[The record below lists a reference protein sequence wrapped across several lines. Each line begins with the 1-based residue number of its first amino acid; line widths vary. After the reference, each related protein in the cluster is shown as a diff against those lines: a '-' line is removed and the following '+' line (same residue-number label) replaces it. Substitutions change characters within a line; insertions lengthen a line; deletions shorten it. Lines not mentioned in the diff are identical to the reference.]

1 MKYYIIAI
9 LVFSAVA
16 SSSAQKAIQTQNTV
30 EDYAA
35 TITSNE
41 LKEML
46 YIYAGDDMR
55 GRMTGSKGQK
65 LAVNYLKDFYI
76 AQGIK
81 SPLEDNNYF
90 QKVPAEYLT
99 RLQEPADSENV
110 LAFIQGSEFP
120 EEIIVLSA
128 HLDHVGV
135 DDKGNVFNG
144 ADDDGSGTVAM
155 LEMAEAFQRAVK
167 DGNGPK
173 RSILFL
179 HVTGEEHGLHG
190 SRYYSENPL
199 FPLNTFEILPLT
211 VPLNV
216 LYFPFGK
223 AIANEQ

>member
-90 QKVPAEYLT
+90 QKVTTAYWAGFIRLSSFKEYY
-99 RLQEPADSENV
+99 N
-110 LAFIQGSEFP
+110 
-120 EEIIVLSA
+120 
-128 HLDHVGV
+128 HK
-135 DDKGNVFNG
+135 KGNET
-144 ADDDGSGTVAM
+144 ADLSGKYRYAIDYDSYYT
-155 LEMAEAFQRAVK
+155 EALDRYNK
-167 DGNGPK
+167 HKEK
-173 RSILFL
+173 RDAIDKLKISS
-179 HVTGEEHGLHG
+179 GLHG
-190 SRYYSENPL
+190 VGNKIGQEN
-199 FPLNTFEILPLT
+199 
-211 VPLNV
+211 
-216 LYFPFGK
+216 G
-223 AIANEQ
+223 

>member
-1 MKYYIIAI
+1 MKYYIIAM
-9 LVFSAVA
+9 LVFTSVA
-16 SSSAQKAIQTQNTV
+16 SSSAQKAAIQKQNTV

-76 AQGIK
+76 AQGIE
-81 SPLEDNNYF
+81 SAIGGDNYF

-99 RLQEPADSENV
+99 RLKEPADSENV
-110 LAFIQGSEFP
+110 LAFIEGSEFP

-167 DGNGPK
+167 EGNGPK

-179 HVTGEEHGLHG
+179 HVT
-190 SRYYSENPL
+190 RNM
-199 FPLNTFEILPLT
+199 
-211 VPLNV
+211 
-216 LYFPFGK
+216 
-223 AIANEQ
+223 

>member
-16 SSSAQKAIQTQNTV
+16 SSSAQKEIQTQNTV

-81 SPLEDNNYF
+81 SPLGR
-90 QKVPAEYLT
+90 Q
-99 RLQEPADSENV
+99 
-110 LAFIQGSEFP
+110 
-120 EEIIVLSA
+120 
-128 HLDHVGV
+128 
-135 DDKGNVFNG
+135 
-144 ADDDGSGTVAM
+144 
-155 LEMAEAFQRAVK
+155 
-167 DGNGPK
+167 
-173 RSILFL
+173 
-179 HVTGEEHGLHG
+179 
-190 SRYYSENPL
+190 
-199 FPLNTFEILPLT
+199 
-211 VPLNV
+211 
-216 LYFPFGK
+216 
-223 AIANEQ
+223 